1 MICTTSFHARI
12 ILLSPQVVT
21 SEILMA
27 SEIGNM
33 QSCPIEVTKIPIS
46 QCDDNFD
53 KECKGES
60 TMPFYRSMYD
70 TNTGKNPN
78 SPREQVC
85 IMTGVMGVISGPSII
100 SQCFNPFNDKPMN

>member
-1 MICTTSFHARI
+1 
-12 ILLSPQVVT
+12 
-21 SEILMA
+21 MA

-70 TNTGKNPN
+70 TKTGHNPN
-78 SPREQVC
+78 SPREQVTLHEC
-85 IMTGVMGVISGPSII
+85 SVLSGPVII
-100 SQCFNPFNDKPMN
+100 HLMISSLT

>member
-1 MICTTSFHARI
+1 M
-12 ILLSPQVVT
+12 SPQVVT

-85 IMTGVMGVISGPSII
+85 IMTRISGPFII
-100 SQCFNPFNDKPMN
+100 SQCFNPFNDKPMNLTILEKQDHLLD

>member
-1 MICTTSFHARI
+1 
-12 ILLSPQVVT
+12 
-21 SEILMA
+21 MA

-70 TNTGKNPN
+70 TKTGHNPN
-78 SPREQVC
+78 SPREQVAWREC
-85 IMTGVMGVISGPSII
+85 WLLSGPVII
-100 SQCFNPFNDKPMN
+100 HLMISSLT

>member
-1 MICTTSFHARI
+1 MICTTSLHARI

-85 IMTGVMGVISGPSII
+85 IISTGGAQWTLYNLSMFQSI
-100 SQCFNPFNDKPMN
+100 